1 MIDLQVWLNVIVKV
15 NHVRKGDNVNI
26 AEFAFITGMSKS
38 TIRYY
43 EDQKL
48 LMPKRNANGYRMY
61 SDEDIQD
68 ARLITSLR
76 KAGISLEDIRLLIE
90 IKNKEVSIECKDES
104 ILFVEKQIASIED
117 TFTHLQI
124 ILKQFRQIQ
133 SEILKGNGTDL
144 VKMVELL
151 NKEGE

>member
-1 MIDLQVWLNVIVKV
+1 M
-15 NHVRKGDNVNI
+15 RKGDNVNI

-48 LMPKRNANGYRMY
+48 LIPKRNANGYRMY

-68 ARLITSLR
+68 GKLITSLR
-76 KAGISLEDIRLLIE
+76 KAGLSLEDIRLLIE
-90 IKNKEVSIECKDES
+90 IKNKKVSIECRDET
-104 ILFVEKQIASIED
+104 ILFVEKQIACIEE
-117 TFTHLQI
+117 TFNHLQI
-124 ILKQFRQIQ
+124 IHKQFQQIKA
-133 SEILKGNGTDL
+133 EILNGNGNDL

-151 NKEGE
+151 NREGE